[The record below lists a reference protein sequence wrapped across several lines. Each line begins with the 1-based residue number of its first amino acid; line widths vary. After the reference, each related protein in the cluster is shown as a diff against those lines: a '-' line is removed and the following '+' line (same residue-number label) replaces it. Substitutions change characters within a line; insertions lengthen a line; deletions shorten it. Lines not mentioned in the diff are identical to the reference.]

1 MADINSTCSLSIY
14 LCLLWLLVK
23 SLGQFIHRF
32 KPFQYVYYEVVTDSQ
47 EVAEWWT
54 RSCKPVPSFPQV
66 VSYRIRMMSNLVP
79 GLGALQ
85 RSSRSLPIF
94 TCTHFYVHRCSSNG
108 AGLLHRGAIRSRR
121 WRFGNAFSRRAWQ
134 PILSRFLLVIGLFLS
149 AASHCHCPADGV
161 TLLHVGLS
169 AQQITVSHCF
179 MWGSHR
185 FPWNPGPDAWSL
197 SSWSTVTSLKQPYAC
212 VSISC
217 NSHNCQAACGHS
229 PSTWSLF
236 LHF

>member
-1 MADINSTCSLSIY
+1 MADINSSCSVSIY

-47 EVAEWWT
+47 EVADWWT

-85 RSSRSLPIF
+85 RSSRSPDF

-108 AGLLHRGAIRSRR
+108 AGLLHRGAIRSRC
-121 WRFGNAFSRRAWQ
+121 WRFGNAFSRRARQ
-134 PILSRFLLVIGLFLS
+134 PILSCFLFVIAVFLS

-161 TLLHVGLS
+161 GVQQRHTGFSETLAPMLGTCPHGALWW
-169 AQQITVSHCF
+169 A
-179 MWGSHR
+179 
-185 FPWNPGPDAWSL
+185 WNSL
-197 SSWSTVTSLKQPYAC
+197 MPV
-212 VSISC
+212 
-217 NSHNCQAACGHS
+217 
-229 PSTWSLF
+229 
-236 LHF
+236 